1 MSQDNSELLKN
12 IGMQLQQISSQ
23 IQSMAIQIA
32 NFNQF
37 FGFQMQTMGNQISDI
52 ANKIFNI
59 GIQNQNQLPN
69 PFLLNMINNQNDAQK
84 EMINP
89 FMDIGINNNIN
100 NILENIENKTV
111 NIFFKNGITGDK
123 KSITINSQKT
133 VEELLNEY
141 RIRIGEPK
149 DFYDKYIFLF
159 NGKKMRMD
167 EKTKIFEYGLY
178 NTSTIIVSINKN
190 LEGGLFLNKEKL
202 ENKVL
207 K

>member
-1 MSQDNSELLKN
+1 MSQDNLELLKN

-23 IQSMAIQIA
+23 IQSMAKQMV

-52 ANKIFNI
+52 AIKIFNI
-59 GIQNQNQLPN
+59 GMQNQNQLPN
-69 PFLLNMINNQNDAQK
+69 PFLLKMINNQNNAQK

-100 NILENIENKTV
+100 NILENSENKTV
-111 NIFFKNGITGDK
+111 YIFFKNCVTGDK
-123 KSITINSQKT
+123 KGITINSQKT

-149 DFYDKYIFLF
+149 DFYERYIFLV
-159 NGKKMRMD
+159 NGKVIRMD
-167 EKTKIFEYGLY
+167 EKTTIFEYGLLNGSY
-178 NTSTIIVSINKN
+178 ITVSLNKN
-190 LEGGLFLNKEKL
+190 LEGGLFLNI

>member
-1 MSQDNSELLKN
+1 MSQDNLELLKN

-23 IQSMAIQIA
+23 IQSMAIQIV

-52 ANKIFNI
+52 AIKIFNI

-69 PFLLNMINNQNDAQK
+69 PFLLKMINNQNDAQK

-89 FMDIGINNNIN
+89 FMDIGIHNNIN
-100 NILENIENKTV
+100 NILENSENKTV
-111 NIFFKNGITGDK
+111 YIFFKNCDTGCK
-123 KSITINSQKT
+123 EGITINSQKT

-149 DFYDKYIFLF
+149 DFYERYIFLF
-159 NGKKMRMD
+159 NSKKIRMD
-167 EKTKIFEYGLY
+167 EKTKILDYGLSNLSY
-178 NTSTIIVSINKN
+178 ITVYLNKN
-190 LEGGLFLNKEKL
+190 LEGGLFLNI